1 MILRNGTV
9 FCRDQ
14 AFCQAD
20 LKIGATIEQIA
31 VRPEERIVSDG
42 SELDLTGKYVIPGL
56 VDIHTHGVRN
66 RDASDGDLEGM
77 EIMSRFYA
85 SRGITSWCPT
95 TMTLS
100 EEELTA
106 AMKTIRQFAGAQD
119 QMEGLHASCV
129 GIHLEGPFVSLEK
142 KGAQAAEHVKKPDL
156 ELFLRLQEAS
166 GGLVRM
172 ITVAPEEDRDFV
184 FIREASKS
192 CTVSLGH
199 SSADYETAAGAFA
212 AGASHV
218 THMYNAMNGLHH
230 RKPGIIGAAFDA
242 GASVELICD
251 GLHLQ
256 PSVIRLTEAMF
267 RGRITLISDSMRC
280 AGMPDGEYSLGGQTV
295 FVREG
300 KAALKDGTLAGSS
313 ITLMDALRNVVCFG
327 IPLERAVRY
336 ATSLPASVIGAG
348 HCIGTISEGYR
359 ADLLVLDQDLNLETV
374 ITGGRAW
381 DAGGQEF

>member
-1 MILRNGTV
+1 M
-9 FCRDQ
+9 
-14 AFCQAD
+14 
-20 LKIGATIEQIA
+20 
-31 VRPEERIVSDG
+31 
-42 SELDLTGKYVIPGL
+42 
-56 VDIHTHGVRN
+56 
-66 RDASDGDLEGM
+66 
-77 EIMSRFYA
+77 
-85 SRGITSWCPT
+85 
-95 TMTLS
+95 
-100 EEELTA
+100 
-106 AMKTIRQFAGAQD
+106 
-119 QMEGLHASCV
+119 
-129 GIHLEGPFVSLEK
+129 
-142 KGAQAAEHVKKPDL
+142 
-156 ELFLRLQEAS
+156 
-166 GGLVRM
+166 
-172 ITVAPEEDRDFV
+172 
-184 FIREASKS
+184 
-192 CTVSLGH
+192 
-199 SSADYETAAGAFA
+199 
-212 AGASHV
+212 

-280 AGMPDGEYSLGGQTV
+280 AGMPDGEYSLGGQPV

-300 KAALKDGTLAGSS
+300 KATLRDGTLAGSS

-348 HCIGTISEGYR
+348 HFIGTISEGYR

-381 DAGGQEF
+381 DAGAQEF